1 MKQLLHL
8 KHWQLFLLII
18 GFPIILEFVFM
29 GAILSQNLSLISIAF
44 PIIMILVIG
53 LFFGWFYTLGVNLHK
68 KLPDTVQMNLNKF
81 KLFLVIPVV
90 YMVFLSIFFFSAF
103 SKTAD
108 DGETAVGLSNDLML
122 LIFPL
127 HLFCMF
133 CIFYCLYFNAK
144 ALKAVEW
151 QRPVTF
157 SDFAGEF
164 FLLWFFPFG
173 VWILQPRINN
183 LFARDNDSTDLMQVD
198 PQS

>member
-29 GAILSQNLSLISIAF
+29 GAILSQNLSLIGIAF
-44 PIIMILVIG
+44 PIIMILVVG

-68 KLPDTVQMNLNKF
+68 KLPDTVQMNLSKF

-90 YMVFLSIFFFSAF
+90 YMVFLFIFFFGAF
-103 SKTAD
+103 SKAADNGGTA
-108 DGETAVGLSNDLML
+108 TGLNNDLIL

-198 PQS
+198 VQN

>member
-8 KHWQLFLLII
+8 KHWQLFLLIV
-18 GFPIILEFVFM
+18 GFPIVLESVFM
-29 GAILSQNLSLISIAF
+29 GAMLGQNPSLLIIIF
-44 PIIMILVIG
+44 PIIAVLVMG
-53 LFFGWFYTLGVNLHK
+53 LFLGWFYTLGVNLHK

-81 KLFLVIPVV
+81 KLFLVVPLV
-90 YMVFLSIFFFSAF
+90 YMVFIFIFFFSAF
-103 SKTAD
+103 SKTTD
-108 DGETAVGLSNDLML
+108 DGEIAVGLSNDLIL

-164 FLLWFFPFG
+164 FLLWLFPFG

-198 PQS
+198 PQR

>member
-8 KHWQLFLLII
+8 KHWQLFLLLI
-18 GFPIILEFVFM
+18 GFPIVLESVFM
-29 GAILSQNLSLISIAF
+29 GTMLGQNPSLIIIIF
-44 PIIMILVIG
+44 PIIAVLVMG
-53 LFFGWFYTLGVNLHK
+53 LFLGWFYTLGVNLHK
-68 KLPDTVQMNLNKF
+68 KLPDTVQMNLSKF

-90 YMVFLSIFFFSAF
+90 YMFFIYIFFFSAF
-103 SKTAD
+103 SKVAGN
-108 DGETAVGLSNDLML
+108 GEIAVGLSNDLIL
-122 LIFPL
+122 LILPF

-151 QRPVTF
+151 QKPVTF